1 MLAQAMVYAPEVAMR
16 IWILHVRSKKSPA
29 SFKYL
34 RRTGDARARQQSR
47 RDAALRRP
55 SRMQKLGLRSIH
67 PAFQQPGCEASRDA
81 RRAPQC
87 FGIQAEQFAG
97 QIRRSE
103 RSEQSG
109 GMEASAM
116 QLAGRNA
123 AHAARNLIADSD
135 GGDKIAPGN
144 VREF

>member
-1 MLAQAMVYAPEVAMR
+1 MLAQAMVDASEVAMR
-16 IWILHVRSKKSPA
+16 IWILDVRSKKSPA

-34 RRTGDARARQQSR
+34 RRTSDARARQQSR

-55 SRMQKLGLRSIH
+55 SRMQKLGLGSIH
-67 PAFQQPGCEASRDA
+67 PAFQQPRCEASRDA
-81 RRAPQC
+81 GRARQC

-97 QIRRSE
+97 QIRCSE
-103 RSEQSG
+103 RGEQTG

-123 AHAARNLIADSD
+123 AHAARDLVSD
-135 GGDKIAPGN
+135 GGDEIAPGN
-144 VREF
+144 IREF